1 MGTDLLVIDH
11 SDRDHSITTP
21 TQDVAVNPEDQV
33 AHFALA
39 AHAPATRRAYAAA
52 LRDWGHWSTR
62 HARQYLPALEQDIAE
77 YLAALAGTG
86 VAVSTLMQRV
96 AALAFAHRLAGLPSP
111 TEAPAVRS
119 VVAGIRRVLGSRP
132 DRKAPATVDAL
143 SDMLGQVPVDTLPG
157 RRDRALLL
165 FGFAGA
171 FRRSELVAIDVEDLE
186 ETDAGVLVH
195 VKRSKVDQEGA
206 GREVGILRGT
216 RQCPVQALQDWL
228 RASEIDAGPIFR
240 PISAGGLLG
249 PSRLTGGT
257 VARIVKRY
265 AEAAGLDPD
274 RYSGHSLRAGFA
286 TSALDRGADLAA
298 VARQLGHAKLDTTR
312 IYDRRSAFAGHAGRK
327 LL

>member
-1 MGTDLLVIDH
+1 MGSEVAVY
-11 SDRDHSITTP
+11 TTP
-21 TQDVAVNPEDQV
+21 TQDAEVNPSNQV
-33 AHFALA
+33 ALYALA

-52 LRDWGHWSTR
+52 LRDWGHWASR
-62 HARQYLPALEQDIAE
+62 NARQYLPAHEHDIAE

-86 VAVSTLMQRV
+86 VSVSTLMQRV
-96 AALAFAHRLAGLPSP
+96 AALAYAHRLAGLPSP
-111 TEAPAVRS
+111 TEASTVRAVVS
-119 VVAGIRRVLGSRP
+119 GIRRELSVRP

-143 SDMLGQVPVDTLPG
+143 SAMCAQVPVDTLPG

-195 VKRSKVDQEGA
+195 VKRSKTDQEGL

-216 RQCPVQALQDWL
+216 RLCPVQALQDWL
-228 RASEIDAGPIFR
+228 RTAAISEGPVFR
-240 PISAGGLLG
+240 PISSGGLVG

-257 VARIVKRY
+257 VARIVKRH

-274 RYSGHSLRAGFA
+274 RFSGHSLRAGFA
-286 TSALDRGADLAA
+286 TAALDRGADLGA

-312 IYDRRSAFAGHAGRK
+312 VYDRRSAFAGHAGRR

>member
-1 MGTDLLVIDH
+1 
-11 SDRDHSITTP
+11 
-21 TQDVAVNPEDQV
+21 
-33 AHFALA
+33 LA
-39 AHAPATRRAYAAA
+39 AI
-52 LRDWGHWSTR
+52 
-62 HARQYLPALEQDIAE
+62 ARSGI
-77 YLAALAGTG
+77 
-86 VAVSTLMQRV
+86 AVSTLMQRV
-96 AALAFAHRLAGLPSP
+96 AALAYAHRLAGLPSP
-111 TEAPAVRS
+111 TEASTVRAVVSGARRELS
-119 VVAGIRRVLGSRP
+119 VRP

-186 ETDAGVLVH
+186 ETEAGVLVH
-195 VKRSKVDQEGA
+195 VKRSKTDQEGL

-216 RQCPVQALQDWL
+216 TRLCPVQALQDWL
-228 RASEIDAGPIFR
+228 LASGIEEGPIFR
-240 PISAGGLLG
+240 PISSGGLVG

-286 TSALDRGADLAA
+286 TAALDRGADLGA

-312 IYDRRSAFAGHAGRK
+312 VYDRRSAFAGHAGRK

>member
-1 MGTDLLVIDH
+1 MVDVH
-11 SDRDHSITTP
+11 TTP
-21 TQDVAVNPEDQV
+21 TQDAAVNLREEAV
-33 AHFALA
+33 HFALA

-52 LRDWGHWSTR
+52 LRDWETWSTR
-62 HARQYLPALEQDIAE
+62 HARQYLPAHEHDIAE
-77 YLAALAGTG
+77 YLAATARTG
-86 VAVSTLMQRV
+86 IAVSTLMQRV
-96 AALAFAHRLAGLPSP
+96 AALAYAHRLAGLPSP
-111 TEAPAVRS
+111 TDASSVRA
-119 VVAGIRRVLGSRP
+119 VVAGIRRELSVRP

-143 SDMLGQVPVDTLPG
+143 SDMVAQVPEDTLPG

-186 ETDAGVLVH
+186 ETDQGVLVH
-195 VKRSKVDQEGA
+195 VRRSKTDQEGL

-216 RQCPVQALQDWL
+216 TRLCPVQALQDWL
-228 RASEIDAGPIFR
+228 RTASIEAGPVFR
-240 PISAGGLLG
+240 PISAAGVLG

-274 RYSGHSLRAGFA
+274 RFSGHSLRSGFA
-286 TSALDRGADLAA
+286 TAALERGADLGA